1 VPYTQEDTVSRRRL
15 LLANLAAVLV
25 LAAGAAGCGGD
36 DDDDDDAEAS
46 EAPPATDTAGAGA
59 EGDAAAGKTVFTDNC
74 GSCHTLADAGTSGN
88 TGPNLD
94 DLQPSFETVQQ
105 QVVSGGGAMP
115 AFGDDGLLTDQQI
128 ADVSAYV
135 SSVAGSR

>member
-1 VPYTQEDTVSRRRL
+1 MPYTEEDTVSRRRL
-15 LLANLAAVLV
+15 LLASMAAAFA

-36 DDDDDDAEAS
+36 DDDDAEGS
-46 EAPPATDTAGAGA
+46 EAPPATDTAGGGTGGNAT
-59 EGDAAAGKTVFTDNC
+59 AGKTVFTDNC
-74 GSCHTLADAGTSGN
+74 GSCHTLADAGTAGN

-105 QVVSGGGAMP
+105 QVTSGGGAMP
-115 AFGDDGLLTDQQI
+115 AFGNDGSLTDQQI
-128 ADVSAYV
+128 ADVAAYV

>member
-1 VPYTQEDTVSRRRL
+1 MPYTEEDTVSRRRL

-36 DDDDDDAEAS
+36 DDDAEGS

-105 QVVSGGGAMP
+105 QVTSGGGAMP
-115 AFGDDGLLTDQQI
+115 AFGDDGLLTEQQI
-128 ADVSAYV
+128 ADVAAYV

>member
-1 VPYTQEDTVSRRRL
+1 LPYTEEDTVSQRRL
-15 LLANLAAVLV
+15 LLVSVAAALALV
-25 LAAGAAGCGGD
+25 AGAAGCGGD
-36 DDDDDDAEAS
+36 DDDAEGS

-94 DLQPSFETVQQ
+94 DLQPDFETVQQ
-105 QVVSGGGAMP
+105 QVTSGGGAMP